1 MKVPVA
7 WSGRGSRLCRGSFC
21 QRFSCGN
28 FYPPPGE
35 ILGNTIFSTVWM
47 EDGWSSSYRPKC
59 VPSCVGRPYEPL
71 THNSHT
77 GRTKKLRWTKALVK
91 YLSFTII
98 LFTIKFVQC
107 GFPSPSSIKPQPN
120 VTKMIGKWSKMAQKG
135 KKCINA
141 GNYWLLVTFFLP
153 NHQNLFN
160 FLVEKHEQNCSKND
174 RICWIPNL
182 LEFSPK
188 RFAVVFTIIL
198 STLIFFCPV
207 YGFYL
212 GFHGQSPDIQMFC
225 PPTEVVKVFQVPSF

>member
-1 MKVPVA
+1 MKVPMA
-7 WSGRGSRLCRGSFC
+7 WSGRGSRLCQGPFC

-35 ILGNTIFSTVWM
+35 ILRNTIFSTVWM

-98 LFTIKFVQC
+98 LVQC

-120 VTKMIGKWSKMAQKG
+120 VTKMTG
-135 KKCINA
+135 KKMVENGSKRQKMHKC
-141 GNYWLLVTFFLP
+141 WQLLTLGDIFLAKSP
-153 NHQNLFN
+153 EFIQFSRW
-160 FLVEKHEQNCSKND
+160 KARAK
-174 RICWIPNL
+174 L
-182 LEFSPK
+182 L
-188 RFAVVFTIIL
+188 
-198 STLIFFCPV
+198 
-207 YGFYL
+207 
-212 GFHGQSPDIQMFC
+212 
-225 PPTEVVKVFQVPSF
+225 